1 MKVLD
6 DDRKR
11 GFSTISEMYAPGM
24 SAMAA
29 PVLRKG
35 QEAVAVITIAGP
47 IQRLTSARMLALGP
61 ALKSAAAE
69 LAMASIASPL
79 FAQRGRASGTR

>member
-1 MKVLD
+1 
-6 DDRKR
+6 
-11 GFSTISEMYAPGM
+11 M

-47 IQRLTSARMLALGP
+47 FNASPRANAELGP

-69 LAMASIASPL
+69 LAMASTTSPL
-79 FAQRGRASGTR
+79 FTQRGRMSDIR